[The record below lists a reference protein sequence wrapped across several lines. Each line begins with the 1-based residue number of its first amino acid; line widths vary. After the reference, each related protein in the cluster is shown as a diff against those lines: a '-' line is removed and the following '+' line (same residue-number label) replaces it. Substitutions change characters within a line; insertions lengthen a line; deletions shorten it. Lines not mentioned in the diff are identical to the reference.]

1 MSATAVSATAVTAPL
16 RRLVAAG
23 REQVMGAT
31 RDLFSHGDHPLA
43 HTLSYRGDPGLF
55 GPDSMTWPVVGDA
68 AVFVGGIRA
77 LLVQA
82 AHPEVAAGV
91 SQHSRYREDPLGRL
105 TRTASFVTSTAFGA
119 MPEVDAAID
128 TVQRRHRPVTG
139 VSARGCPYDASDPDL
154 AAWVHNTLTDSFLV
168 AYRVFGPGTCSDADA
183 DRYVAEQTLVGVR
196 LGASPL
202 PDTADALAAW
212 VADHPALAPSP
223 AADEA
228 IAFLRNPPLP
238 VAVRIPYLVLLRAA
252 AATLPSRIAGI
263 VGVRSLPGD
272 LEVGR
277 VAVAALRWSLGA
289 SPDWRVALERVGAP
303 RPAGVT
309 FRQGLP
315 PAAVTGAG
323 RN

>member
-1 MSATAVSATAVTAPL
+1 MSAVVTAPI

-55 GPDSMTWPVVGDA
+55 GPDSMTWPVVGDS

-128 TVQRRHRPVTG
+128 TVQRRHRPVVG
-139 VSARGCPYDASDPDL
+139 VSERGCPYTASDPDL
-154 AAWVHNTLTDSFLV
+154 AAWVHNTLTDAFLV
-168 AYRVFGPGTCSDADA
+168 AYRVFGPGACSDADA
-183 DRYVAEQTLVGVR
+183 DRYVAEQTLVGAR
-196 LGASPL
+196 LGAAPL
-202 PDTADALAAW
+202 PAIADSLGAW
-212 VADHPALAPSP
+212 VADHPALASSP

-238 VAVRIPYLVLLRAA
+238 IAVRIPYLVLLRAA
-252 AATLPSRIAGI
+252 AATLPPRIADI
-263 VGVRSLPGD
+263 VGVKSLPGD

-289 SPDWRVALERVGAP
+289 SPDWRVALARVGAP
-303 RPAGVT
+303 RPKGVA
-309 FRQGLP
+309 FRQP
-315 PAAVTGAG
+315 VPRQVVC
-323 RN
+323 

>member
-168 AYRVFGPGTCSDADA
+168 AYRVFGPGACSDADA
-183 DRYVAEQTLVGVR
+183 DRYVAEQTLVGAR

-223 AADEA
+223 AAAEA
-228 IAFLRNPPLP
+228 IAFLRDPPLP

-309 FRQGLP
+309 FRQGIP

>member
-1 MSATAVSATAVTAPL
+1 MSTTVVSEPI

-23 REQVMGAT
+23 RAQVMGAT

-128 TVQRRHRPVTG
+128 IVQRRHRPVVG
-139 VSARGCPYDASDPDL
+139 VSTRGCPYTASDPDL

-168 AYRVFGPGTCSDADA
+168 AYRVFGPGACSDADA
-183 DRYVAEQTLVGVR
+183 DRYVAEQTLVGAR
-196 LGASPL
+196 LGAAPL
-202 PDTADALAAW
+202 PSTGHDLAAW

-228 IAFLRNPPLP
+228 IEFLRNPPLP
-238 VAVRIPYLVLLRAA
+238 IAVRIPYLVLLRAA
-252 AATLPSRIAGI
+252 AATLPPRIAGI
-263 VGVRSLPGD
+263 VGVRSRPGD

-289 SPDWRVALERVGAP
+289 SPDWRVALERMAAP
-303 RPAGVT
+303 LPTGVT

-315 PAAVTGAG
+315 TAVVASADA
-323 RN
+323 N

>member
-1 MSATAVSATAVTAPL
+1 MSATMVSEPI

-23 REQVMGAT
+23 RGQVMGAT

-105 TRTASFVTSTAFGA
+105 TRTASFVTSAAFGA

-128 TVQRRHRPVTG
+128 TVQRRHRPVVGT
-139 VSARGCPYDASDPDL
+139 STRGCPYSASDPDL
-154 AAWVHNTLTDSFLV
+154 GAWVHNTLTDSFLV
-168 AYRVFGPGTCSDADA
+168 AYQAFGPGTCSDVDA
-183 DRYVAEQTLVGVR
+183 DRFVAEQTLVGAR
-196 LGASPL
+196 LGAAPL
-202 PDTADALAAW
+202 PSTAYELAAW
-212 VADHPALAPSP
+212 VADHLALAPSP

-238 VAVRIPYLVLLRAA
+238 LAVRIPYLVLLRAA
-252 AATLPSRIAGI
+252 AATLPPRIAGI

-303 RPAGVT
+303 LPGGVT
-309 FRQGLP
+309 FRQGIP
-315 PAAVTGAG
+315 PAAVAAAG
-323 RN
+323 N